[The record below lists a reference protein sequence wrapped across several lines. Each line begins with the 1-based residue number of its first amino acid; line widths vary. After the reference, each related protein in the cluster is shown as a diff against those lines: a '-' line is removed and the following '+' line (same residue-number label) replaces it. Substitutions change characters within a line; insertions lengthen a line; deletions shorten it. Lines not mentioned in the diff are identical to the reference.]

1 MFWQRKSMSSINQK
15 PVSLQEEETVFALAD
30 KAIGDSLEEGSFDL
44 AAGVISSYRS
54 LSRASE
60 LGVSKVL
67 HGVNRYWNVVPHEDG
82 DTFFSWS
89 VRATGFVSLTVERH
103 ISVWEMLDGG
113 YIPEQFREQIKSHT
127 VRQLF
132 KMYSLVVVPK
142 KDSDRYSFLQLD
154 YEVDDEEWLALSEAS
169 DEKRVGEIVLK
180 IKGKERNKN
189 FMSLKI
195 DERGD
200 VFVHQNNETKFCFS
214 LPVKSRDPL
223 LLKVCRRVMD
233 GAGITQRDEI

>member
-1 MFWQRKSMSSINQK
+1 MSSINQK
-15 PVSLQEEETVFALAD
+15 PASLQEEETVFALAD

-44 AAGVISSYRS
+44 AANVISSYRS

-67 HGVNRYWNVVPHEDG
+67 HGVNNYWNVIPHKDG
-82 DTFFSWS
+82 DTFFLWS

-103 ISVWEMLDGG
+103 ISVWEMLSGN
-113 YIPEQFREQIKSHT
+113 YIPEQFRVQIKSHT
-127 VRQLF
+127 IRQLF
-132 KMYSLVVVPK
+132 KMYSLVVIPRK
-142 KDSDRYSFLQLD
+142 KSSNYSFLEED
-154 YEVDDEEWLALSEAS
+154 YEIDDEEWLALSEAS
-169 DEKRVGEIVLK
+169 DEQRVGEIALK

-200 VFVHQNNETKFCFS
+200 IFVHQNGDSF
-214 LPVKSRDPL
+214 PVGFLNLGYDHPVVQKAIRRIMDKS
-223 LLKVCRRVMD
+223 
-233 GAGITQRDEI
+233 GITQRMDW

>member
-1 MFWQRKSMSSINQK
+1 MSSINQK

-142 KDSDRYSFLQLD
+142 KNIDNYGFLEQD

-200 VFVHQNNETKFCFS
+200 VFVHQNGDSF
-214 LPVKSRDPL
+214 PVGFLHVHYDHPVVQKAI
-223 LLKVCRRVMD
+223 RRIMD